1 MALQKREKLLLKIL
15 AGVAVVSGII
25 LLQSLSGPD
34 QAEIEDKVVGA
45 VEDANAER
53 DALINEAAGEGGG
66 GRRGAGGARSGSGG
80 GETRSVTSA
89 DFQSHASPADCWVLL
104 EGQVYD
110 VTPIIKAYP
119 TWADPIRP
127 FCGTFGFEAGFISE
141 NPNFADTVKSQGT
154 QKGVIR

>member
-1 MALQKREKLLLKIL
+1 MALQKREKLMLKIL

-25 LLQSLSGPD
+25 LLQTLSGPD
-34 QAEIEDKVVGA
+34 QDAIEEKVVGA

-53 DALINEAAGEGGG
+53 DALINEATGGG
-66 GRRGAGGARSGSGG
+66 GGGSRRGGAARSSSG

-89 DFQSHASPADCWVLL
+89 DFQSHASPGDCWVLL

-110 VTPIIKAYP
+110 VTPIFTAYP
-119 TWADPIRP
+119 VWIESIKP

-141 NPNFADTVKSQGT
+141 HPDFTETIKNQASP
-154 QKGVIR
+154 KGVIR